1 MRASTKRILSAML
14 SLLFI
19 FSAFVIVAMLIK
31 PAYEETQKLK
41 ADALS
46 RENALNNQ
54 KVLVDQFKK
63 LLSQYDSQEKVQE
76 NLSLILPQNPAIG
89 EALTQINGLLDLN
102 HLNVLSF
109 NINRPLLQSYSS
121 SNINSTS
128 TQVIKPLGTIDI
140 NFKVV
145 GNYSDFKNFLN
156 QLETNIRIFNI
167 KTLNISPVIIVSGDK
182 NQSQNKTLSYDIS
195 ITTYYQ
201 ADK

>member
-1 MRASTKRILSAML
+1 MRASTKRILSAIL

-19 FSAFVIVAMLIK
+19 FSAFVIVAVLIK

-41 ADALS
+41 ADVLS

-63 LLSQYDSQEKVQE
+63 LLNQYDSQEKAQE

-102 HLNVLSF
+102 NLNVLSF
-109 NINRPLLQSYSS
+109 NINKPLLQSYSS
-121 SNINSTS
+121 SLNTASA
-128 TQVIKPLGTIDI
+128 QVIKPLGTIDI

-167 KTLNISPVIIVSGDK
+167 KTLNISPFIIVSGDK

>member
-109 NINRPLLQSYSS
+109 NINKPLLQSYSS

>member
-1 MRASTKRILSAML
+1 MRASTKRILSAAL
-14 SLLFI
+14 SLIFI
-19 FSAFVIVAMLIK
+19 FLAFVVFAMLIK
-31 PAYEETQKLK
+31 PSYEETQKLR
-41 ADALS
+41 ADVLS
-46 RENALNNQ
+46 RQNFIQNQ
-54 KVLVDQFKK
+54 KSLTEQFKK
-63 LLSQYDSQEKVQE
+63 LVSQYDSQEKAQE
-76 NLSLILPQNPAIG
+76 NISLILPQNPAIG

-121 SNINSTS
+121 SNTNSTS

-156 QLETNIRIFNI
+156 QLETNIRIFNV
-167 KTLNISPVIIVSGDK
+167 KTLNISPVIIASGDK
-182 NQSQNKTLSYDIS
+182 NQIQNKTLSYDIS

>member
-102 HLNVLSF
+102 RLNVLSF

>member
-19 FSAFVIVAMLIK
+19 FSAFVIVAILIK

>member
-1 MRASTKRILSAML
+1 MRASTKRILSAAL
-14 SLLFI
+14 SLIFI
-19 FSAFVIVAMLIK
+19 FLAFVVFAMLIK
-31 PAYEETQKLK
+31 PSYEETQKLR
-41 ADALS
+41 ADVLS
-46 RENALNNQ
+46 RQNFIQNQ
-54 KVLVDQFKK
+54 KSLTEQFKK
-63 LLSQYDSQEKVQE
+63 LVSQYDSQEKAQE
-76 NLSLILPQNPAIG
+76 NISLILPQNPAIG

-121 SNINSTS
+121 SNTNSTS

-156 QLETNIRIFNI
+156 QLETNIRIFNV

>member
-1 MRASTKRILSAML
+1 MRASTKRILSAIL
-14 SLLFI
+14 SLFFI

-182 NQSQNKTLSYDIS
+182 NQNQNKTLSYDIS

>member
-1 MRASTKRILSAML
+1 MRASTKRILSAIL
-14 SLLFI
+14 SLFFI

-109 NINRPLLQSYSS
+109 NINKPLLQSYSS

>member
-1 MRASTKRILSAML
+1 MRASTKRILSAAL
-14 SLLFI
+14 SLIFI
-19 FSAFVIVAMLIK
+19 FLAFVVFAMLIK
-31 PAYEETQKLK
+31 PSYEETQKLR
-41 ADALS
+41 ADVLS
-46 RENALNNQ
+46 RQNFIQNQ
-54 KVLVDQFKK
+54 KSLTEQFKK
-63 LLSQYDSQEKVQE
+63 LVSQYDSQEKAQE
-76 NLSLILPQNPAIG
+76 NISLILPQNPAIG

-102 HLNVLSF
+102 YLNVLSF

-121 SNINSTS
+121 SNINSTNA
-128 TQVIKPLGTIDI
+128 QVIKPLGTIDI

>member
-102 HLNVLSF
+102 NLNVLSF

-121 SNINSTS
+121 SNINSTN

>member
-1 MRASTKRILSAML
+1 MRASTKRILSAAL
-14 SLLFI
+14 SLIFI
-19 FSAFVIVAMLIK
+19 FLAFVVFAMLIK
-31 PAYEETQKLK
+31 PSYEETQKLR
-41 ADALS
+41 ADVLS
-46 RENALNNQ
+46 RQNFIQNQ
-54 KVLVDQFKK
+54 KSLTEQFKK
-63 LLSQYDSQEKVQE
+63 LVSQYDSQEKAQE
-76 NLSLILPQNPAIG
+76 NISLILPQNPATG

-121 SNINSTS
+121 SNTNSTS

-156 QLETNIRIFNI
+156 QLETNIRIFNV
-167 KTLNISPVIIVSGDK
+167 KTLNISPVIIASGDK
-182 NQSQNKTLSYDIS
+182 NQIQNKTLSYDIS

>member
-1 MRASTKRILSAML
+1 MRASTKRILSAAL
-14 SLLFI
+14 SLIFI
-19 FSAFVIVAMLIK
+19 FLAFVVFAMLIK
-31 PAYEETQKLK
+31 PSYEETQKLR
-41 ADALS
+41 ADVLS
-46 RENALNNQ
+46 RQNFIQNQ
-54 KVLVDQFKK
+54 KSLTEQFKK
-63 LLSQYDSQEKVQE
+63 LVNQYDSQEKAQE
-76 NLSLILPQNPAIG
+76 NISLILPQNPAIG

-121 SNINSTS
+121 SNTNSTS

-156 QLETNIRIFNI
+156 QLETNIRIFNV
-167 KTLNISPVIIVSGDK
+167 KTLNISPVIIASGDK
-182 NQSQNKTLSYDIS
+182 NQIQNKTLSYDIS

>member
-1 MRASTKRILSAML
+1 MRASTKRILSAAL
-14 SLLFI
+14 SLIFI
-19 FSAFVIVAMLIK
+19 FLAFVVFVMLIK
-31 PAYEETQKLK
+31 PSYEETQKLR
-41 ADALS
+41 ADVLS
-46 RENALNNQ
+46 RQNFIQNQ
-54 KVLVDQFKK
+54 KSLTEQFKK
-63 LLSQYDSQEKVQE
+63 LVSQYDSQEKAQE
-76 NLSLILPQNPAIG
+76 NISLILPQNPAIG

-121 SNINSTS
+121 SNTNSTS

-156 QLETNIRIFNI
+156 QLETNIRIFNV
-167 KTLNISPVIIVSGDK
+167 KTLNISPVIIASGDK
-182 NQSQNKTLSYDIS
+182 NQIQNKTLSYDIS

>member
-102 HLNVLSF
+102 NLNVLSF

-121 SNINSTS
+121 SNINSTNA
-128 TQVIKPLGTIDI
+128 QVIKPLGTIDI